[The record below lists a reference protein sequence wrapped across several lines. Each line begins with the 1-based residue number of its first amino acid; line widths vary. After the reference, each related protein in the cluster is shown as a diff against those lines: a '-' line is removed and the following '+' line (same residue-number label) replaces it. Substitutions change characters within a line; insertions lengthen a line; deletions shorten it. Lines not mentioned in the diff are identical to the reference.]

1 MNEEAMSQAGLTL
14 SQLVIIET
22 QPNDD
27 GTFDLTVKA
36 DGEVVETFTD
46 LSLDTPCLYCGNAT
60 GEDARLT
67 VTADEVRFAHKH
79 CEDEHAERLSNT
91 IITGKP

>member
-1 MNEEAMSQAGLTL
+1 M
-14 SQLVIIET
+14 
-22 QPNDD
+22 PR
-27 GTFDLTVKA
+27 KRK
-36 DGEVVETFTD
+36 
-46 LSLDTPCLYCGNAT
+46 GNAT